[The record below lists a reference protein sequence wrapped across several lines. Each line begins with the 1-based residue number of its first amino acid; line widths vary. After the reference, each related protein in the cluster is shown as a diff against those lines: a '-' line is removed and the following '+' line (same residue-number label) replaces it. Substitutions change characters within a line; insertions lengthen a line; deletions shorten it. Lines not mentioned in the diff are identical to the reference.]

1 MLKATTQPQTLRFY
15 GKTNW
20 GEFAWF
26 VIFMGCLGLVF
37 TFTLVSI
44 FLGNPL
50 FVVGKTKHN
59 LRNIILFS
67 IFFILWNVLISFI
80 LYWGF
85 MMRWE
90 YKDGGKN
97 AVKDFWKK
105 FWSGKV
111 PRLAD
116 IRVEQPMVEDYLK
129 QMGKYIEDLTPGEI
143 GDAYVKLKKEFGD
156 ERYVIF
162 DFYRGIMHVDVY
174 VYIPV
179 RIFEKLSKILDGRK
193 YRLKRI
199 GEKRYALIYEDGE
212 KVEITDEDYEVLRFL
227 EMLVKTQGENIKYI
241 KRLKDELAS
250 GKLNLHEYIVDA
262 YNYKFFG
269 RRKG

>member
-26 VIFMGCLGLVF
+26 VIFMGCLGLGVIFTMVF
-37 TFTLVSI
+37 FDMESVYHGHISWVLNPLN
-44 FLGNPL
+44 FLGYL
-50 FVVGKTKHN
+50 
-59 LRNIILFS
+59 LIIIITS
-67 IFFILWNVLISFI
+67 WI

-85 MMRWE
+85 TMRWE

-97 AVKDFWKK
+97 AVKDFWEK

-116 IRVEQPMVEDYLK
+116 IRVEQPTVEDYLK
-129 QMGKYIEDLTPGEI
+129 HMGKYIEDLSPGEI

-162 DFYRGIMHVDVY
+162 DFYRGIMHIDVY

-179 RIFEKLSKILDGRK
+179 RIFEKLGKIMDGKK
-193 YRLKRI
+193 YRLNRI
-199 GEKRYALIYEDGE
+199 GEKKYALIYEDGE
-212 KVEITDEDYEVLRFL
+212 KVEITDKEYEVLRFL

-250 GKLNLHEYIVDA
+250 GRLNLHEYIVDA
-262 YNYKFFG
+262 YRFKFFG
-269 RRKG
+269 KMKR